1 MGAGFEVT
9 LMKDLRWDK
18 TLSVEVAEIDADHR
32 RLLELF
38 NRLGHAVED
47 GEPQAYVRL
56 VMDELISCTEWHFK
70 HEEWLMQKYAYPDL
84 AQHRTEHEELIASGK
99 ALQQQLEASGGRLSA
114 QEIEFLE
121 HWLTGHIYGADMA
134 MGAHLAEVI

>member
-1 MGAGFEVT
+1 MTKEDNRHAYGV
-9 LMKDLRWDK
+9 LRQYGNMSSPTVMFVLK
-18 TLSVEVAEIDADHR
+18 SI
-32 RLLELF
+32 
-38 NRLGHAVED
+38 
-47 GEPQAYVRL
+47 
-56 VMDELISCTEWHFK
+56 MDELISCTEWHFK

-84 AQHRTEHEELIASGK
+84 AQHQTEHEELIASGK

-114 QEIEFLE
+114 PEIEFLE